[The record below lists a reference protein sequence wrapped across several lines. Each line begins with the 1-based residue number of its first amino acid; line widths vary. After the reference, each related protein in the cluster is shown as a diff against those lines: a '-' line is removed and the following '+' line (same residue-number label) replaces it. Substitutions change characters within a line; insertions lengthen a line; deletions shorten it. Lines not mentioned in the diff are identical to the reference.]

1 MKHRLLIFG
10 LALAIVLVGSA
21 QLIHSVKAHSE
32 QRQERIERELNE
44 LLNGIRTE
52 CKFQFP
58 HSIIERAKCYQN
70 MMVNV

>member
-1 MKHRLLIFG
+1 
-10 LALAIVLVGSA
+10 
-21 QLIHSVKAHSE
+21 VKDHSE
-32 QRQERIERELNE
+32 QRQQRIEQEIE
-44 LLNGIRTE
+44 EQINGMRQE